1 MKSLTEYIWRES
13 PYRESLDFKE
23 TLGLQIV
30 GENDRIYDYFSDL
43 REEMQRVRF
52 LADPRCVKDGHVY
65 RIATMP
71 NEVLRAMG
79 LIQAKKQVQFVQNPE
94 EPRQRLKSFK
104 AIKKKKKIMGAIK
117 KKQGRRKKAE
127 KRIVIPLPFKEVQED
142 RKSEEARA
150 VEEPQQT
157 SNAVYQESNKEIEAP
172 SNEIIE
178 IVDDDNLEEFPPE
191 PAIE

>member
-1 MKSLTEYIWRES
+1 
-13 PYRESLDFKE
+13 
-23 TLGLQIV
+23 
-30 GENDRIYDYFSDL
+30 
-43 REEMQRVRF
+43 
-52 LADPRCVKDGHVY
+52 
-65 RIATMP
+65 
-71 NEVLRAMG
+71 
-79 LIQAKKQVQFVQNPE
+79 VQNPE
-94 EPRQRLKSFK
+94 EPKQRLKSFK
-104 AIKKKKKIMGAIK
+104 AIKKKKKIIGGIK
-117 KKQGRRKKAE
+117 KKQRRRKKTE
-127 KRIVIPLPFKEVQED
+127 KRIIIPLPFKEVQED